1 MMGIFSLFLRDMFK
15 KACLLWLMIT
25 AVHVMA
31 QSVSGEILMRDN
43 SSLYLNQ
50 IYVTNVNDQR
60 SVLSDVNGNFTIAA
74 KPGDIIRFTS
84 IVTERKDIKVTDN
97 MLQGK
102 PLLIELKIA
111 YYEIEEIVL
120 NRFKPSGNLK
130 KDVLAL
136 KTGEKEMKLKEM
148 IGLPE
153 PKGDGTPPQLPLLGM
168 AGGGISLSVDSFYD
182 LISGEK
188 QKKERLQAY
197 ERMSRSISNIKE
209 YFGPQYFADLKI
221 PPHLTDN
228 FLQFVYSSDN
238 LYPYVLAGNY
248 EGTKIYIE
256 KYLPIYQRRLKN
268 SNLMQTTLN

>member
-1 MMGIFSLFLRDMFK
+1 MLK

-25 AVHVMA
+25 SISAWA
-31 QSVSGEILMRDN
+31 QALSGEIMMRDT

-50 IYVTNVNDQR
+50 IYVTNVNEHR
-60 SVLSDVNGNFTIAA
+60 SILSDVNGNFTIAA

-84 IVTERKDIKVTDN
+84 IVTERRDIKVTDN

-111 YYEIEEIVL
+111 YYDIEEIVL
-120 NRFKPSGNLK
+120 NPFKPSGNLK
-130 KDVLAL
+130 KDVLSL
-136 KTGEKEMKLKEM
+136 KTGEREMKLRDM

-153 PKGDGTPPQLPLLGM
+153 PKGDGTSPQLPLLGL
-168 AGGGISLSVDSFYD
+168 AGGGMTLSVDSFYD
-182 LISGEK
+182 IISGER

-197 ERMSRSISNIKE
+197 ERMFKSISNIKD
-209 YFGPQYFADLKI
+209 YFGPQYFAELKI
-221 PPHLTDN
+221 PPHLIDN

-238 LYPYVLAGNY
+238 LHQYVLAGNY

-268 SNLMQTTLN
+268 SSMMQTSLN